1 MPRESVSLSIFE
13 DVADSDTVTLTSSP
27 ASFVQFFFFII
38 FQNDVEG
45 GVRLRAV
52 GEVKLLTFIHPE
64 STHCH
69 GDCELYVF

>member
-1 MPRESVSLSIFE
+1 MNLCRSPFLRTSPTATPSLSRP
-13 DVADSDTVTLTSSP
+13 ALPPLSS
-27 ASFVQFFFFII
+27 FFFII